1 MPPLDAE
8 CHTGFEVIMIA
19 FEVFLNGNKVCTA
32 GVGDL
37 GVLTAMLTWV
47 RREGKN
53 TESKESRNVE
63 EELTLNVGGFVSSKN
78 EHVRW
83 TDDKLTVG
91 DEVCIRIINLESVGP
106 ASVRSTEDPAEI
118 ERRQERYVEQMA
130 KRFGWT
136 IQK

>member
-1 MPPLDAE
+1 
-8 CHTGFEVIMIA
+8 MIA
-19 FEVFLNGNKVCTA
+19 FEVFLNGNKVCRA

-37 GVLTAMLTWV
+37 GVLTTILTWV
-47 RREGKN
+47 KREGRN
-53 TESKESRNVE
+53 TKTRETGIIE
-63 EELTLNVGGFVSSKN
+63 EELTLDVSGLISSKN

-83 TDDKLTVG
+83 TDDKVTVG
-91 DEVCIRIINLESVGP
+91 DEVCIRIINLESVDP
-106 ASVRSTEDPAEI
+106 PSVRRTEDPAEV

>member
-1 MPPLDAE
+1 
-8 CHTGFEVIMIA
+8 MIA

-91 DEVCIRIINLESVGP
+91 DEVCIRIINLESVDP
-106 ASVRSTEDPAEI
+106 PSVRSTEDPAEI

-130 KRFGWT
+130 KHLGWT

>member
-1 MPPLDAE
+1 
-8 CHTGFEVIMIA
+8 MIA

-53 TESKESRNVE
+53 TEFKESRNVE
-63 EELTLNVGGFVSSKN
+63 EELTLNVGGFVSSKH

-83 TDDKLTVG
+83 SESTLAVG
-91 DEVCIRIINLESVGP
+91 DDIRVCVVDLESVDVPGDRR
-106 ASVRSTEDPAEI
+106 AEDPE
-118 ERRQERYVEQMA
+118 EDTRRQEVYVERMA

>member
-1 MPPLDAE
+1 
-8 CHTGFEVIMIA
+8 
-19 FEVFLNGNKVCTA
+19 
-32 GVGDL
+32 
-37 GVLTAMLTWV
+37 MLTWV

-63 EELTLNVGGFVSSKN
+63 EELTLNVGGFVSSKH

-83 TDDKLTVG
+83 SDDKLTVG
-91 DEVCIRIINLESVGP
+91 DEVCIRIINLESVDP